1 MQMVPL
7 AAMSFAAFVYV
18 TFEMFSV
25 GLITPMAQDL
35 GVSEGQ
41 IGLLMTVY
49 AGLVAVVTIPLMS
62 ATRHMDRRPVFMA
75 TLGFLL
81 TGIALQACAENY
93 AVLVAGRVTAAF
105 THGVFWSVINPMAG
119 RLAPPGQMGRAVAA
133 VALGSTMSTVIGAP
147 LITAIG
153 NQIGWRGATWI
164 LGGATVISVLLLL
177 RSLPSMPARPSAEVG
192 QERKTRSAI
201 PSLIFYLAFAVTAVF
216 ATFTYLALIIETTAG
231 SNWVP
236 IGLSLYG
243 FFGLVGVM
251 IAGRGVDRRMIRING
266 LDTVLL
272 VAAAMIGLIALQ
284 TGSGWVTFVAVAALG
299 VAAGA
304 LPTAATTIFLHA
316 GQRNQDLASSI
327 YVVTFQVGIASG
339 SALGAATVDAGY
351 LAGTLLITLVLGAA
365 ALVALA
371 GFSRPLLR

>member
-81 TGIALQACAENY
+81 TGIVLQACAPNY

-105 THGVFWSVINPMAG
+105 THGLFWSVINPMAG

-192 QERKTRSAI
+192 EERKTRSAI

-231 SNWVP
+231 RNWVP

-243 FFGLVGVM
+243 FFGLVGVV

-272 VAAAMIGLIALQ
+272 VAAAMTGLIALQ

-351 LAGTLLITLVLGAA
+351 LAGTLVITLVLGAA

>member
-1 MQMVPL
+1 
-7 AAMSFAAFVYV
+7 
-18 TFEMFSV
+18 
-25 GLITPMAQDL
+25 
-35 GVSEGQ
+35 
-41 IGLLMTVY
+41 
-49 AGLVAVVTIPLMS
+49 
-62 ATRHMDRRPVFMA
+62 
-75 TLGFLL
+75 
-81 TGIALQACAENY
+81 
-93 AVLVAGRVTAAF
+93 
-105 THGVFWSVINPMAG
+105 
-119 RLAPPGQMGRAVAA
+119 MGRAVAA

-192 QERKTRSAI
+192 EERKTRSAI

-231 SNWVP
+231 RNWVP

-243 FFGLVGVM
+243 FFGLVGVV
-251 IAGRGVDRRMIRING
+251 IAGRRVDRRMIRVNG

-272 VAAAMIGLIALQ
+272 VAAAMTGLIALQ

>member
-18 TFEMFSV
+18 NFEMFSV
-25 GLITPMAQDL
+25 GLISPMAQDL
-35 GVSEGQ
+35 GVSEGL

-49 AGLVAVVTIPLMS
+49 AGLVALVTIPLMS
-62 ATRHMDRRPVFMA
+62 ATRHMDRRPVFIA

-81 TGIALQACAENY
+81 TGIVLQASASNY
-93 AVLVAGRVTAAF
+93 AVLVAGRVTAAV
-105 THGVFWSVINPMAG
+105 THGLFWSLINPMAG
-119 RLAPPGQMGRAVAA
+119 RLAPPGQMGRAVAT
-133 VALGSTMSTVIGAP
+133 VSLGATMSTVIGAP
-147 LITAIG
+147 LTTALG
-153 NQIGWRGATWI
+153 NQIGWRDATWV
-164 LGGATVISVLLLL
+164 LGAATVIALLLLL
-177 RSLPSMPARPSAEVG
+177 RTLPSLPARPAAEVG
-192 QERKTRSAI
+192 VKRKAKSAI
-201 PSLIFYLAFAVTAVF
+201 PSLVFYLTFAVTAVF

-231 SNWVP
+231 RNWVP

-243 FFGLVGVM
+243 FFGLVGVV
-251 IAGRGVDRRMIRING
+251 IAGRRVDQRMIRVNG

-272 VAAAMIGLIALQ
+272 MVAAMIGLLALQ
-284 TGSGWVTFVAVAALG
+284 TGSSWITLIAVAVLG
-299 VAAGA
+299 TAAGA
-304 LPTAATTIFLHA
+304 LPTAGTTIFLHA

-351 LAGTLLITLVLGAA
+351 LPGTLIITLVLGAA